1 MVVHRPECYCDSLV
15 RSIPCQCQSAGH
27 RGQVICQTFHPPPS
41 RGRPHSRVYN
51 EGPGENSSARR
62 LSTRRPYHPSID
74 DRLANASS
82 FTPNR
87 NKVMHIHSVPVFCN
101 PQHLQT
107 DVYISDKGQL
117 RSHFNISILVLWT
130 PSRLV
135 CRPSVLLIASPRPHG
150 VRTCSLCYC
159 FSAGRI
165 RCASGPFV

>member
-1 MVVHRPECYCDSLV
+1 MGRDRGGGIETVVVHRPECYCDSLV

-87 NKVMHIHSVPVFCN
+87 NKVMHIHSVPVVCN

-107 DVYISDKGQL
+107 DVHISDKDQL
-117 RSHFNISILVLWT
+117 RSHFNILILVSWT

-135 CRPSVLLIASPRPHG
+135 CPLSVLPIASAPR
-150 VRTCSLCYC
+150 CKDL
-159 FSAGRI
+159 
-165 RCASGPFV
+165 